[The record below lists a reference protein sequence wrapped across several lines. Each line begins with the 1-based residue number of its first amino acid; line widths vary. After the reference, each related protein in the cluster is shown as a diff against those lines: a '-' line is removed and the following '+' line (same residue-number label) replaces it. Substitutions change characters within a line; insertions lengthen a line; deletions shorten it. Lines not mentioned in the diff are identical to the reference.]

1 MANDVTSKVILGLDP
16 SEFRRGIQQVDAK
29 LKETAK
35 QFNNLGGV
43 IGAAF
48 AGGAII
54 SFAQDAMRLGDEL
67 TKVSQGFERFGG
79 EANLQQLRKATNGL
93 LTDLELMKQATTA
106 GTFGIGI
113 GEMGNL
119 LQFAKRRA
127 QETGQSVDYLVESIV
142 TGIGRKSPLILDN
155 LGISATQLRSKLNG
169 VSLEAANVADVSRAV
184 GEIATEQLR
193 LMGEG
198 ATTATDR
205 MQQLNVR
212 WENLKASIGTGL
224 QGAALQT
231 YDIFEKFF
239 HYMKGGLFGM
249 RDIVLEMNGIITEQS
264 ILRMRE
270 MANAVSSVS
279 PGATEP
285 NRPAGPAG
293 LNFGNFSENTLANMR
308 AQLAAF
314 TAELENVG
322 VGSARF
328 KELRGQI
335 EAVSA
340 RIKALT
346 EPVKKVF
353 SPPQLEKITLA
364 KKEMHSFGTVSLR
377 AGEVLRAST
386 IPSMQD
392 TGQAADAIVKSLER
406 YNTEMALLNQVGA
419 EFGYIFTSSFNAA
432 MENGTSFFTE
442 IQNALKN
449 YVKQMLVALGVTTA
463 LALVMSALVPN
474 LSFGKAFKGLAGS
487 TGLGSIFGEG
497 GIIELAGTIKGFDID
512 LAQKRRSTFLTGSN

>member
-1 MANDVTSKVILGLDP
+1 MANDVTSKVIFGLDP
-16 SEFRRGIQQVDAK
+16 SDFRRSIQQVDAR

-54 SFAQDAMRLGDEL
+54 NFANEAMRLGDEL
-67 TKVSQGFERFGG
+67 QKVSQGFARFGG
-79 EANLQQLRKATNGL
+79 EANIQQLRKATNGL
-93 LTDLELMKQATTA
+93 LTDLELMKTATKA

-127 QETGQSVDYLVESIV
+127 QETGQEVQYLVDSIV

-169 VSLEAANVADVSRAV
+169 VSIEAASVADVSRAV
-184 GEIATEQLR
+184 GEIASEQLR
-193 LMGEG
+193 LMGD
-198 ATTATDR
+198 AAVTATDR

-212 WENLKASIGTGL
+212 WENLKANIGTGL
-224 QGAALQT
+224 QASALQT
-231 YDIFEKFF
+231 YDIFDKFF

-249 RDIVLEMNGIITEQS
+249 RDIVQEMNGIITEQS

-270 MANAVSSVS
+270 MANAVSAVS

-285 NRPAGPAG
+285 NRPAGPAA
-293 LNFGNFSENTLANMR
+293 LNFGNFSENTLGNMR
-308 AQLAAF
+308 AQLALF
-314 TAELENVG
+314 NDELENVG
-322 VGSARF
+322 IGTARF

-335 EAVSA
+335 DALSE

-346 EPVKKVF
+346 EPVKEVF
-353 SPPQLEKITLA
+353 SPPTTEKITLA

-377 AGEVLRAST
+377 AAEVLRSST
-386 IPSMQD
+386 IPTMLD
-392 TGQAADAIVKSLER
+392 TGQAARAIVTSLER

-432 MENGTSFFTE
+432 MENGTSFFDE
-442 IQNALKN
+442 LGKALKN
-449 YVKQMLVALGVTTA
+449 YIMQMAVAVGVTAA
-463 LALVMSALVPN
+463 LAAIMSTVMPS
-474 LSFGKAFKGLAGS
+474 LSFGKAFKGLSGS

-497 GIIELAGTIKGFDID
+497 GVIELVGSLKGFDMQ
-512 LAQKRRSTFLTGSN
+512 LLQNRTNMFLRATN